1 MQHYDPLQAPDP
13 KEWLA
18 LDEAE
23 RIALAEDYH
32 RRAGIRLPKVQVHAA
47 IHATVETQAALADE
61 TPVRRTLDR
70 LMSEGLDR
78 HDAIHAIGSVLMDL
92 VYDVTND
99 PDEHADPN
107 AHYFAAVEELTAED
121 WLRPDGEVTEDEA
134 EHMRILD
141 GLAGTEDGFPAEAIR
156 AARAQRASITPA
168 FIELIE
174 TYLAGSAEP
183 FVQSALFFVFHLLGE
198 WREKSAYRPLARL
211 LRQPADEI
219 EGILGDAI
227 TETGSRVMAAV
238 FDGDPQPLYDV
249 ILDPQADEFVR
260 SAMCEALA
268 ILALRDELSRAEVAG
283 FLRRCDSELEP
294 KIECFAWNGWQ
305 GAVAMLGLVELE
317 PLVKQAFERGSIEP
331 GWLSFEDFKEDLQ
344 AAIEGSD
351 RQRWQRD
358 KRFTLFGDTIEELS
372 SWAAFRE
379 KEQDREPHSDGTN
392 LWSLFKPAVNP
403 YKNVGRNDPCP
414 CGSGKKF
421 KKCCLESAR
430 DGGDLRRAS

>member
-18 LDEAE
+18 LDEGE
-23 RIALAEDYH
+23 RIVLAEDYH
-32 RRAGIRLPKVQVHAA
+32 RRAGIRLPNVKVHAA
-47 IHATVETQAALADE
+47 IHAAVETQAAMADE

-70 LMSEGLDR
+70 LMSAGLDR
-78 HDAIHAIGSVLMDL
+78 HDAIHAIGSVVMDL
-92 VYDVTND
+92 IYEVVNK
-99 PDEHADPN
+99 PDEDADP
-107 AHYFAAVEELTAED
+107 AFFATVEELTAED
-121 WLRPDGEVTEDEA
+121 RLRPDGEVTEDEA

-141 GLAGTEDGFPAEAIR
+141 GLAGREYGLPAEAIR
-156 AARAQRASITPA
+156 AARAQRPAITPV
-168 FIELIE
+168 FIDLIE
-174 TYLAGSAEP
+174 EYLAGSTEP
-183 FVQSALFFVFHLLGE
+183 FVKRALFFVFHLLGE
-198 WREKSAYRPLARL
+198 WREKSSYRPLARL

-219 EGILGDAI
+219 EDLLGDAT
-227 TETGSRVMAAV
+227 TETGPRVMAAV

-260 SAMCEALA
+260 SGMCEALA
-268 ILALRDELSRAEVAG
+268 MLALRDELPRAEVAR
-283 FLRRCDSELEP
+283 FLRRCYSELEP
-294 KIECFAWNGWQ
+294 KIGCFVWDGWQ
-305 GAVAMLGLVELE
+305 GAVAVLGLVELE

-331 GWLSFEDFKEDLQ
+331 GWLSFEDFKEDLH

-351 RQRWQRD
+351 QQRSLRGN
-358 KRFTLFGDTIEELS
+358 RYTPFGDTIEELS